1 MRAVYLS
8 SSFLHVGFSFFF
20 FLECLLVLLLHSLA
34 NDMHVSY

>member
-8 SSFLHVGFSFFF
+8 SSFLHVGFF

-34 NDMHVSY
+34 NDMHISY

>member
-8 SSFLHVGFSFFF
+8 SSFLHVGFFFF

>member
-8 SSFLHVGFSFFF
+8 SSFLHVGFFF